1 MVLASK
7 EVFSVALLCC
17 IWYVVSSGSNV
28 VGKTLLNQFP
38 YPMTVTMVQLLSI
51 AVYSGPFFNLWGVR
65 RFVDISWPYYFKLI
79 VPLALGKFVG
89 SVFTHVSLW
98 KVPVSYT
105 HTVKATMPLFSVV
118 LSRIILGEKQ
128 CLKVYLSLVPIIAGV
143 AIASFTEISFD
154 VIGLMS
160 ALAATL
166 QHTLQNIFSK
176 KVLHD
181 TGIHHLRLLHI
192 LGRLALMMFLPVW
205 LYFDFWH
212 LVTVSNFKMNNESY
226 KVIGLLFTDGILSW
240 LQNILAF
247 SVMSMV
253 TSLTYAVASS
263 SKRIFVVAASL
274 FVIGNPVTINNV
286 CGMAL
291 ALFGVIAYN
300 KAKYDARRTDQKR
313 VILPMTYQHTNNST
327 LWQNGNI
334 NSSYINGNKSLFV

>member
-7 EVFSVALLCC
+7 EVVTVSLLCC
-17 IWYVVSSGSNV
+17 VWYVVSSGSNV

-65 RFVDISWPYYFKLI
+65 RFVDMSWPYYFKLI

-105 HTVKATMPLFSVV
+105 HTIKATMPLFSVI

-192 LGRLALMMFLPVW
+192 LGRLALMMFLPVC
-205 LYFDFWH
+205 
-212 LVTVSNFKMNNESY
+212 
-226 KVIGLLFTDGILSW
+226 LF
-240 LQNILAF
+240 
-247 SVMSMV
+247 
-253 TSLTYAVASS
+253 
-263 SKRIFVVAASL
+263 
-274 FVIGNPVTINNV
+274 
-286 CGMAL
+286 
-291 ALFGVIAYN
+291 
-300 KAKYDARRTDQKR
+300 
-313 VILPMTYQHTNNST
+313 
-327 LWQNGNI
+327 
-334 NSSYINGNKSLFV
+334 

>member
-7 EVFSVALLCC
+7 EVISVAVLCC
-17 IWYVVSSGSNV
+17 FWYVVSSGSNV

-105 HTVKATMPLFSVV
+105 HTVKATMPLFSVI

-128 CLKVYLSLVPIIAGV
+128 TLKVYLSLMPIIIGV

-154 VIGLMS
+154 LIGLLS
-160 ALAATL
+160 ALGATL

-192 LGRLALMMFLPVW
+192 LGRLALFMFLPVW
-205 LYFDFWH
+205 LYYDFWY
-212 LVTVSNFKMNNESY
+212 LVSVSNFNVNNESY
-226 KVIGLLFTDGILSW
+226 KVLGLLITDGILSW

-263 SKRIFVVAASL
+263 SKRIFVVGASL
-274 FVIGNPVTINNV
+274 FVLGNPVTLNNV
-286 CGMAL
+286 CGMSL
-291 ALFGVIAYN
+291 ALLGVIAYN
-300 KAKYDARRTDQKR
+300 KAKYDARQLDKKR
-313 VILPMTYQHTNNST
+313 VILPMTYQNLNNSKVW
-327 LWQNGNI
+327 LNGHS
-334 NSSYINGNKSLFV
+334 NSNGNKSLFV